1 MVQQKSS
8 TRGLFYKQIK
18 TDQTRDLLL
27 RVCDGIADLAP
38 LLFYINSMNRCDD
51 ACRWL
56 IKSNLTGKNLYAF
69 WWKESDKSY
78 LNVMATINKGLEHD
92 DKLRPIFVGR
102 DL

>member
-1 MVQQKSS
+1 MVRQKSS
-8 TRGLFYKQIK
+8 TKDHFYKQIK
-18 TDQTRDLLL
+18 TDETRDLLL

-38 LLFYINSMNRCDD
+38 LLFYINSMKRCDD

-56 IKSNLTGKNLYAF
+56 IKSNLTGRNLLIF
-69 WWKESDKSY
+69 WIKETDKSA
-78 LNVMATINKGLEHD
+78 LKVMATINKGLEHD